1 MFVVIG
7 FICLGLTLSVIFV
20 FSSLLRNALFKNMN
34 LLENYKFNYKIDHVQ
49 SM

>member
-7 FICLGLTLSVIFV
+7 FICLVLTLSVIFV
-20 FSSLLRNALFKNMN
+20 FFSLLRNALFKNMN
-34 LLENYKFNYKIDHVQ
+34 LLGNYIFNYRIDHVQ